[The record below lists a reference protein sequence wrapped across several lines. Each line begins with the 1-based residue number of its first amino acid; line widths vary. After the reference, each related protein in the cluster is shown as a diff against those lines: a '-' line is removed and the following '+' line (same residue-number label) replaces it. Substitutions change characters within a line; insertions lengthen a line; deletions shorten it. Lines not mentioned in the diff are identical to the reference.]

1 MARKKTTETP
11 TANLGFEAK
20 LWLAADKLRNNM
32 DAAEYKHVV
41 LGLIFLKYISDTF
54 EEHRAKLL
62 AGEGDYAGANAE
74 DPDEYKAENVFWV
87 PADARWSH
95 LQGSAKLPT
104 IGKTVD
110 DAMVAIERDNPR
122 LKGVLPKDYARPG
135 LDKQRLGELIDL
147 IATID
152 LIASNQPSSPTLL
165 PTGEGSKESEL
176 PSTSGRGAGGEGRP
190 THRSVDLLGRVY
202 EYFLGRFASAEGK
215 RGGEFYTPQ
224 CVDRVL
230 VEMIAPY
237 KGRIYDPCNG
247 SGGLFVQSEKFIEAH
262 GGKRGDIAIYGQESN
277 PTTWKLAVM
286 NLAIRGIEGDLGKQA
301 ADTFRNDLHPDLKA
315 NYILANFP
323 FNVSD
328 YFRKD
333 DDVRWKYG
341 LPPKGNANFAWIQ
354 HIVHHMAPDGMAGFV
369 SANGAMSSNQSGE
382 GEIRRALIEAD
393 LVDCMV
399 ALPGQLFYST
409 QIPVCL
415 WFLAKNKKGG
425 ATKSGGPALRC
436 RQGETL
442 FIDARKLGSL
452 IDRVHREL
460 TDADLEKIT
469 STYHAWRENAG
480 SRGGAEHA
488 EKGKTSSESLRASA
502 SPREYSDIPGFCKS
516 ATTAEIAAH
525 GHVLTP
531 GRYVGAEE
539 VEDDGDPFDEKMPRL
554 VTELNAQFAESAKLE
569 QQIKANLK
577 GLGLGG
583 CS

>member
-1 MARKKTTETP
+1 MARGKSNGP
-11 TANLGFEAK
+11 RNGSANLGFEAK

-62 AGEGDYAGANAE
+62 AGEGLSACDAQADDYAGANPE

-87 PADARWSH
+87 PKEARWSH
-95 LQGSAKLPT
+95 LQANAKQPT
-104 IGKTVD
+104 IGKLVD

-122 LKGVLPKDYARPG
+122 LKGVLPKDYARPA
-135 LDKQRLGELIDL
+135 LDKHRLGELIDL
-147 IATID
+147 IATI
-152 LIASNQPSSPTLL
+152 TLTCSGGL
-165 PTGEGSKESEL
+165 RPPEEAAEAEESATVTDRRH
-176 PSTSGRGAGGEGRP
+176 S

-224 CVDRVL
+224 CVDRLL

-237 KGRIYDPCNG
+237 KGRIYDPCDG
-247 SGGLFVQSEKFIEAH
+247 SCGLFVQSEKFIEAH
-262 GGKRGDIAIYGQESN
+262 GGKLGDIAIYGQESN
-277 PTTWKLAVM
+277 PTTWKLGVM
-286 NLAIRGIEGDLGKQA
+286 NLAIRGIEGDLGKHA

-315 NYILANFP
+315 DYVLANFP

-354 HIVHHMAPDGMAGFV
+354 HIIHHMAASGMAGFV

-382 GEIRRALIEAD
+382 GDIRKAIIEAD

-415 WFLAKNKKGG
+415 WFISRD
-425 ATKSGGPALRC
+425 KSGGKPSTRPAGHPSPTGRRDGDEGRLRD
-436 RQGETL
+436 RRGETL
-442 FIDARKLGSL
+442 FIDARKMGTL

-460 TDADLEKIT
+460 TDADIERIV
-469 STYHAWRENAG
+469 STYHAWRG
-480 SRGGAEHA
+480 D
-488 EKGKTSSESLRASA
+488 KPSLNPQLSTLN
-502 SPREYSDIPGFCKS
+502 YSDVAGFCKS
-516 ATTAEIAAH
+516 ATTSEIASH
-525 GHVLTP
+525 GYVLTP
-531 GRYVGAEE
+531 GRYVGAAE
-539 VEDDGDPFDEKMPRL
+539 VEDDGEPFEEKMPRL
-554 VTELNAQFAESAKLE
+554 VAELHAQFAESAKLE
-569 QQIKANLK
+569 KAIKANLK
-577 GLGLGG
+577 GLGYG
-583 CS
+583 